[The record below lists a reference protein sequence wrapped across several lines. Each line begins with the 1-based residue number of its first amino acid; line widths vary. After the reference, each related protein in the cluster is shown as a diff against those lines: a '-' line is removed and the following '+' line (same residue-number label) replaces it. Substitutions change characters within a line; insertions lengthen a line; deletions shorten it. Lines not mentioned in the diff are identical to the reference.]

1 MTNAQWRRRF
11 AHLLMGMAGA
21 RRAPTTPPQADKHL
35 TFVIRHFSF
44 SLDADYSGILR
55 E

>member
-1 MTNAQWRRRF
+1 MTNDQWRRRF
-11 AHLLMGMAGA
+11 THHMMGMSGA

-35 TFVIRHFSF
+35 TFVIRHLSF
-44 SLDADYSGILR
+44 SLDADYSRTLR